1 MGGDARSLVRDC
13 PCESG
18 CPSCIQS
25 PKCGNWNEPLD
36 KERALRLLGAM
47 REAPLD
53 APRPT
58 PSGRAGPGQR
68 LEAVPTRCYPRRMQ
82 PQYIS
87 VIGGGQCGAAEYASA
102 VEVGRLVA
110 EAGATLVCGG
120 LGGRHGSRRARSQG
134 GRRTH
139 HRHPARPRPCLA
151 NPYLDYVVTTGI
163 GHARNLAVVSSGDAV
178 IAIGGSYGTL
188 SEIGLAGRVGRP
200 VVILSGWRLQNEQG
214 TKDIWYASSP
224 REAMALVRQALAARA
239 KTV

>member
-1 MGGDARSLVRDC
+1 
-13 PCESG
+13 
-18 CPSCIQS
+18 
-25 PKCGNWNEPLD
+25 
-36 KERALRLLGAM
+36 
-47 REAPLD
+47 
-53 APRPT
+53 
-58 PSGRAGPGQR
+58 
-68 LEAVPTRCYPRRMQ
+68 MQ
-82 PQYIS
+82 PEYIS

-102 VEVGRLVA
+102 MEVGRLVA

-120 LGGRHGSRRARSQG
+120 LSGVMEAAARGAREAGGRTIGILPGHDRSLG
-134 GRRTH
+134 
-139 HRHPARPRPCLA
+139 
-151 NPYLDYVVTTGI
+151 NPYLDFVLTTGI

-214 TKDIWYASSP
+214 TKDLWYASSP